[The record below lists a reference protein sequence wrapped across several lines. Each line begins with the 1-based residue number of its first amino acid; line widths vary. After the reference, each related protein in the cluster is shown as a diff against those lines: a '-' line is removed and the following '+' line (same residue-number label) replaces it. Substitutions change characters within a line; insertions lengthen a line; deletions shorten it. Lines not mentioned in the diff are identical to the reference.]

1 MHLTVKGT
9 LFSAIFGLLLSG
21 TASANIPKVVTD
33 IPITHSLVTRVMA
46 GIGMPDLIVDRGA
59 SPHEYSLRPS
69 NAASLEAADLVFWI
83 SNGLTPWLDDALN
96 TLARNAKVIE
106 LMDAKGATVLSFREG
121 ATFETHSHQHKH
133 DEDGH
138 DEDKHDEDKHDE
150 DKHDEDGHD
159 EDKHDED
166 KHDEDGHDEDKHDE
180 DGHDEDEHATGNVDP
195 HGWLDPYNGRIWLD
209 VIATALSKIDPTNS
223 DIYFANATQAK
234 ADIDTVISELEET
247 LAEFRGTNFIVYHDA
262 YQYFE
267 KRFDV
272 LAAGSISLGDVSDPS
287 PARIAEVRKK
297 VEELGIICVFSEPQ
311 FNSELVRTVSDRV
324 SVKTRVIDPLGTQF
338 TLGPD
343 FYLNV
348 LRGIAQSMASCL

>member
-21 TASANIPKVVTD
+21 TASANVPKVVTD

-121 ATFETHSHQHKH
+121 ATFETHSHQHKQ

-138 DEDKHDEDKHDE
+138 DEHK
-150 DKHDEDGHD
+150 
-159 EDKHDED
+159 
-166 KHDEDGHDEDKHDE
+166 
-180 DGHDEDEHATGNVDP
+180 HDEDEHATGNVDP

-297 VEELGIICVFSEPQ
+297 VEELGITCVFSEPQ
-311 FNSELVRTVSDRV
+311 FNSELVRTVSDGV
-324 SVKTRVIDPLGTQF
+324 SVKTRVIDSLGTQF

>member
-69 NAASLEAADLVFWI
+69 NAASLEVADLVFWI

-133 DEDGH
+133 DED
-138 DEDKHDEDKHDE
+138 
-150 DKHDEDGHD
+150 KHDEDGHD
-159 EDKHDED
+159 EDK
-166 KHDEDGHDEDKHDE
+166 
-180 DGHDEDEHATGNVDP
+180 HDEDEHATGNVDP

-287 PARIAEVRKK
+287 PARIAEVRKI
-297 VEELGIICVFSEPQ
+297 VEELGITCVFSEPQ
-311 FNSELVRTVSDRV
+311 FNSELVRTVTDGV
-324 SVKTRVIDPLGTQF
+324 SVKTRVIDSLGTQF

>member
-1 MHLTVKGT
+1 M
-9 LFSAIFGLLLSG
+9 
-21 TASANIPKVVTD
+21 
-33 IPITHSLVTRVMA
+33 
-46 GIGMPDLIVDRGA
+46 
-59 SPHEYSLRPS
+59 
-69 NAASLEAADLVFWI
+69 
-83 SNGLTPWLDDALN
+83 
-96 TLARNAKVIE
+96 
-106 LMDAKGATVLSFREG
+106 
-121 ATFETHSHQHKH
+121 
-133 DEDGH
+133 
-138 DEDKHDEDKHDE
+138 
-150 DKHDEDGHD
+150 
-159 EDKHDED
+159 
-166 KHDEDGHDEDKHDE
+166 
-180 DGHDEDEHATGNVDP
+180 
-195 HGWLDPYNGRIWLD
+195 
-209 VIATALSKIDPTNS
+209 IATALSKIDPTNS

-287 PARIAEVRKK
+287 PARIAEVRKI
-297 VEELGIICVFSEPQ
+297 VEELGITCVFSEPQ
-311 FNSELVRTVSDRV
+311 FNSELVRTVSDGV

>member
-69 NAASLEAADLVFWI
+69 NAASLEVADLVFWI

-121 ATFETHSHQHKH
+121 ATFETHSHQHKQ

-138 DEDKHDEDKHDE
+138 DEHK
-150 DKHDEDGHD
+150 
-159 EDKHDED
+159 
-166 KHDEDGHDEDKHDE
+166 
-180 DGHDEDEHATGNVDP
+180 HDEDEHATGNVDP

-234 ADIDTVISELEET
+234 ADIDTVISELEAT

-297 VEELGIICVFSEPQ
+297 VEELGITCVFSEPQ
-311 FNSELVRTVSDRV
+311 FNSELVRTVSDGV

>member
-21 TASANIPKVVTD
+21 TASANVPKVVTD

-121 ATFETHSHQHKH
+121 ATFETHSHQHKQ

-138 DEDKHDEDKHDE
+138 DEHK
-150 DKHDEDGHD
+150 
-159 EDKHDED
+159 
-166 KHDEDGHDEDKHDE
+166 
-180 DGHDEDEHATGNVDP
+180 HDEDEHATGNVDP

-234 ADIDTVISELEET
+234 ADIDTVISELEAT

-272 LAAGSISLGDVSDPS
+272 LAAGSVSLGDVSDPS
-287 PARIAEVRKK
+287 PARIAEIRNK
-297 VEELGIICVFSEPQ
+297 VEELGITCVFSEPQ
-311 FNSELVRTVSDRV
+311 FNPELVRTVADKI
-324 SVKTRVIDPLGTQF
+324 SVKARVIDPLGTQF

-348 LRGIAQSMASCL
+348 LRGIAQSMASCLR

>member
-21 TASANIPKVVTD
+21 TASANVPKVVTD

-121 ATFETHSHQHKH
+121 ATFETHSHQHKQ

-138 DEDKHDEDKHDE
+138 DEHK
-150 DKHDEDGHD
+150 
-159 EDKHDED
+159 
-166 KHDEDGHDEDKHDE
+166 
-180 DGHDEDEHATGNVDP
+180 HDEDEHATGNVDP

-287 PARIAEVRKK
+287 PARIAEVRKI
-297 VEELGIICVFSEPQ
+297 VEELGITCVFSEPQ
-311 FNSELVRTVSDRV
+311 FNSELVRTVSDGV

>member
-9 LFSAIFGLLLSG
+9 LLLAIFGLLLSG
-21 TASANIPKVVTD
+21 TASASANIPKVVTD

-133 DEDGH
+133 DEDRHG
-138 DEDKHDEDKHDE
+138 
-150 DKHDEDGHD
+150 
-159 EDKHDED
+159 
-166 KHDEDGHDEDKHDE
+166 
-180 DGHDEDEHATGNVDP
+180 EDEHATVNVDP
-195 HGWLDPYNGRIWLD
+195 HGWLDPDNGKIWLD
-209 VIATALSKIDPTNS
+209 VIATALSKTDPTNS
-223 DIYFANATQAK
+223 GIYIANAIQAK
-234 ADIDTVISELEET
+234 ADIDAVISELEAT

-267 KRFDV
+267 TRFDV
-272 LAAGSISLGDVSDPS
+272 LAAGSISLGDVTDPS
-287 PARIAEVRKK
+287 PARIAEIRKT
-297 VEELGIICVFSEPQ
+297 VEDLEITCVFSEPQ
-311 FNSELVRTVSDRV
+311 FNPELVTTVVDGTP
-324 SVKTRVIDPLGTQF
+324 VKARVIDPIGTQF

-348 LRGIAQSMASCL
+348 LRDIAQSMASCLL

>member
-21 TASANIPKVVTD
+21 TASANVPKVVTD

-69 NAASLEAADLVFWI
+69 NAASLEVADLVFWI

-121 ATFETHSHQHKH
+121 ATFETHSHQHKQ

-138 DEDKHDEDKHDE
+138 DEHK
-150 DKHDEDGHD
+150 
-159 EDKHDED
+159 
-166 KHDEDGHDEDKHDE
+166 
-180 DGHDEDEHATGNVDP
+180 HDEDEHATGNVDP

-234 ADIDTVISELEET
+234 ADIDTFISELAAT

-311 FNSELVRTVSDRV
+311 FNSELVRTVTDGV
-324 SVKTRVIDPLGTQF
+324 SVKTRVIDSLGTQF

>member
-138 DEDKHDEDKHDE
+138 DEDKHGEDKH
-150 DKHDEDGHD
+150 G
-159 EDKHDED
+159 
-166 KHDEDGHDEDKHDE
+166 E

-287 PARIAEVRKK
+287 PARIAEVRKI
-297 VEELGIICVFSEPQ
+297 VEELGITCVFSEPQ
-311 FNSELVRTVSDRV
+311 FNSELVRTVSDGV

>member
-1 MHLTVKGT
+1 
-9 LFSAIFGLLLSG
+9 
-21 TASANIPKVVTD
+21 
-33 IPITHSLVTRVMA
+33 
-46 GIGMPDLIVDRGA
+46 MPDLIVDQGA

-133 DEDGH
+133 DEDEH
-138 DEDKHDEDKHDE
+138 DEDK
-150 DKHDEDGHD
+150 
-159 EDKHDED
+159 
-166 KHDEDGHDEDKHDE
+166 HDEDKHDE

-287 PARIAEVRKK
+287 PARIAEVRNK
-297 VEELGIICVFSEPQ
+297 VEELGITCVFSEPQ
-311 FNSELVRTVSDRV
+311 FNSELVRTVTDGV

>member
-21 TASANIPKVVTD
+21 TASANVPKVVTD

-121 ATFETHSHQHKH
+121 ATFETHSHQHKQ

-138 DEDKHDEDKHDE
+138 DEHK
-150 DKHDEDGHD
+150 
-159 EDKHDED
+159 
-166 KHDEDGHDEDKHDE
+166 
-180 DGHDEDEHATGNVDP
+180 HDEDEHATGNVDP

-234 ADIDTVISELEET
+234 ADIDTVISELEAT

-297 VEELGIICVFSEPQ
+297 VEELGITCVFSEPQ
-311 FNSELVRTVSDRV
+311 FNSELVRTVTDGV
-324 SVKTRVIDPLGTQF
+324 SVKTRVIDSLGTQF